1 MGLMQIQSH
10 IINSVPYFEVKD
22 SLEEVIAFFKDST
35 YSHVA
40 IIEDGR
46 FAGVLSE
53 NDLANFEK
61 EKNIEDYRY
70 NLESFFVNKGT
81 SWLDVLEVF
90 ARNEANLVAVLDDDG
105 YIKGYYD
112 LNDIVGVFID
122 TPFFTEPGG
131 ILVVAKGIRD
141 YSFSEIAQIV
151 ESNNTKLLG
160 AFITDS
166 RNEVIQITLKI
177 GTTNLNDVIQSFR
190 RYNYNILFGNNDD
203 QFLEDLKQ
211 RSDYLDKYLNV

>member
-1 MGLMQIQSH
+1 MQIQSH

-22 SLEEVIAFFKDST
+22 SLKEVITFFNNST

-46 FAGVLSE
+46 FAGTLSE
-53 NDLANFEK
+53 NDLATFEK

-70 NLESFFVNKGT
+70 NLESFFVDKRT

-90 ARNEANLVAVLDDDG
+90 ARNETNLVPVLDDDG
-105 YIKGYYD
+105 YIQGYYD
-112 LNDIVGVFID
+112 LNDVVGVFID